1 MENLIIK
8 QKLEDAIQ
16 YAYCAFRRFPK
27 SERFVLVA
35 DLKRSLIRMLE
46 MVIRANKSRDKLTV
60 LYNIDVELEVFRS
73 LIRLSMDLKF
83 LPLKQ
88 YEILSNKMAEFGR
101 LLGGWIRQSREYRQR
116 QG

>member
-8 QKLEDAIQ
+8 QKLEDATQ

-46 MVIRANKSRDKLTV
+46 MVIRANKSRDKLTA
-60 LYNIDVELEVFRS
+60 LYNIV
-73 LIRLSMDLKF
+73 MAAF
-83 LPLKQ
+83 LLPERRRGNEDPGL
-88 YEILSNKMAEFGR
+88 
-101 LLGGWIRQSREYRQR
+101 QR
-116 QG
+116 QGSV

>member
-35 DLKRSLIRMLE
+35 DLKRSLVRMLE
-46 MVIRANKSRDKLTV
+46 MVIRANKSRDKL
-60 LYNIDVELEVFRS
+60 
-73 LIRLSMDLKF
+73 MAAF
-83 LPLKQ
+83 LLPERRRGNEDPGL
-88 YEILSNKMAEFGR
+88 
-101 LLGGWIRQSREYRQR
+101 QR
-116 QG
+116 QGSV